1 MLEQRLITAINKAGL
16 PPSDES
22 RTLVGHLTQFHRRA
36 DKPAF
41 WAMFDRCERELEEL
55 MDDVECIGDISPDVD
70 AQGQWQRADKRSTIA
85 SYQFPP
91 QETKLREGAAV
102 LHAPSLQK
110 VGTILSLDS
119 EAGTAEIKR
128 GNAAKGAWPLAGYF
142 IPEPTVPNAIPVAA
156 VRRVAMDWDRKGVG

>member
-1 MLEQRLITAINKAGL
+1 
-16 PPSDES
+16 
-22 RTLVGHLTQFHRRA
+22 
-36 DKPAF
+36 
-41 WAMFDRCERELEEL
+41 

-128 GNAAKGAWPLAGYF
+128 RSEEHTSELQSLMRISY
-142 IPEPTVPNAIPVAA
+142 A
-156 VRRVAMDWDRKGVG
+156 VFCLKKKKQT

>member
-1 MLEQRLITAINKAGL
+1 MRI
-16 PPSDES
+16 SDWS
-22 RTLVGHLTQFHRRA
+22 S
-36 DKPAF
+36 
-41 WAMFDRCERELEEL
+41 
-55 MDDVECIGDISPDVD
+55 DVCSSDL
-70 AQGQWQRADKRSTIA
+70 WQRADKRSTIA

-128 GNAAKGAWPLAGYF
+128 GNAAKGAWPLAGSF